1 MKIIDRYIA
10 KSFVVPYAI
19 SFLIAEFVL
28 VMQFLWLHID
38 DLAGKGLSIFA
49 IMELIFYYAIV
60 MIPMA
65 VPITILIS
73 SVMVFGD
80 ISEKYELSSM
90 KSAGISLF
98 RVMRWGIIIAIG
110 TFLFSLSASNYLK
123 PKAAYRYSSKLL
135 SIRKKKPM
143 VALDEKV
150 FNKDFNGY
158 TIRIGEKLKNKRDI
172 RDIKMYNHDRRGNQN
187 FNIISAESGAMY
199 STEDERYFVM
209 ELENGYQYQEQKKS
223 SKGKTTN
230 DYPLIR
236 TEFKQWKKVFDLSE
250 FSLEEANSR
259 LFSKKRDL
267 MNSLQLLSQI
277 DTTDRRIERQ
287 IKRLDPL
294 LVDFEAQANSRKQ
307 SESVISGQP
316 GRKSTPIAYRNTRII
331 KQYDVSDLSQYT
343 DFRSTLDST
352 KRSNLI
358 EIAAGYVET
367 SRNRLSSIN
376 SSIESFMRTKY
387 YYVLGLH
394 QQYSWAVICIVF
406 LFIGASMGSIIRKGG
421 YGFPVLFAI
430 LFFMSFII
438 LSITGD
444 KLSRSMTLDPVT
456 AAWLPVIVL
465 SPLAVF
471 LTFKAIY
478 DSKMQR
484 IGWTLRM
491 PGWINRLF
499 GNG

>member
-10 KSFVVPYAI
+10 RSFLVPYVV

-38 DLAGKGLSIFA
+38 DLAGKGLSIFS

-73 SVMVFGD
+73 SVMVFGN

-98 RVMRWGIIIAIG
+98 RVMRYGIIIAFG
-110 TFLFSLSASNYLK
+110 TFLFSLLASNYLK
-123 PKAAYRYSSKLL
+123 PKAAFSYSSKLL
-135 SIRKKKPM
+135 SIRKKKPTI
-143 VALDEKV
+143 ALDEKV

-158 TIRIGEKLKNKRDI
+158 TIRIGEKDKNKEDI
-172 RDIKMYNHDRRGNQN
+172 REVLMYNHSRKNNTN
-187 FNIISAESGAMY
+187 FNIITARKGRMY
-199 STEDERYFVM
+199 TTEDERFFVM
-209 ELENGYQYQEQKKS
+209 ELENGHQYQEQKKS
-223 SKGKTTN
+223 STDRKTN
-230 DYPLIR
+230 NYPFVR
-236 TEFKQWKKVFDLSE
+236 TEFKKWTKVFDLSE
-250 FSLEEANSR
+250 FNLKESSSSL
-259 LFSKKRDL
+259 FKKKRQL
-267 MNSLQLLSQI
+267 MNSLQLMAQI
-277 DTTDRRIERQ
+277 DTSQSRINRQLQRIE
-287 IKRLDPL
+287 PL
-294 LVDFEAQANSRKQ
+294 EANFE
-307 SESVISGQP
+307 
-316 GRKSTPIAYRNTRII
+316 
-331 KQYDVSDLSQYT
+331 KQYSNKKNQSNNSHVIKTRGRDLPTQYDLSDLSKYEN
-343 DFRSTLDST
+343 FRSTLDST
-352 KRSNLI
+352 KMENLLSV
-358 EIAAGYVET
+358 ASSYVET
-367 SRNRLSSIN
+367 ARNRLGSVN
-376 SSIESFMRTKY
+376 NSIESFKRTKA

-394 QQYSWAVICIVF
+394 QQYSWASICIVF

-444 KLSRSMTLDPVT
+444 KLSRSMTLNAVT

-471 LTFKAIY
+471 LTMKAIN
-478 DSKMQR
+478 DSKVMNFGTR
-484 IGWTLRM
+484 LRWFKTK
-491 PGWINRLF
+491 PLIDEEK
-499 GNG
+499 